1 MTQIG
6 LIGFGRWGKL
16 IFRDLRSLGVS
27 VHVAVP
33 SPGSQTSAREAGA
46 ATVCGRAGDL
56 PDCDGYVVASVT
68 AQHAACIAGIAQRDR
83 PVFVEKPL
91 TTDPA
96 SARSLA
102 SALGG
107 RLFVMDKWRYHP
119 GVLKLAELAKTGA
132 LGDIEAIRTFRLG
145 WGNPHKD
152 VDAVWILLPH
162 DFSIALEIL
171 GYLPPADTTMSQRP
185 GLSQE
190 DLVVRLSDNLGGAS
204 VTAEISALHPVSK
217 RSVVVIGSKA
227 VAQMTDSYDDDIL
240 LVSRD
245 SSGKPQKIPIGKDMP
260 LLAEL
265 KAFVAHIEGGP
276 PPKSSA
282 AEGVLIVQR
291 IAEIRAIA
299 GLS

>member
-33 SPGSQTSAREAGA
+33 SPGSRNSARDAGA

-56 PDCDGYVVASVT
+56 PDCDGYVVASIT
-68 AQHAACIAGIAQRDR
+68 AQHAACITEIAQRGR

-91 TTDPA
+91 TIDPA

-132 LGDIEAIRTFRLG
+132 LGDIEAIRTYRLG
-145 WGNPHKD
+145 WGNPHSD
-152 VDAVWILLPH
+152 VDALWILLPH
-162 DFSIALEIL
+162 DLSIALEIL
-171 GYLPPADTTMSQRP
+171 GDLPPADATMSQRS
-185 GLSQE
+185 GMSQE

-204 VTAEISALHPVSK
+204 VTVEISALHPASK

-240 LVSRD
+240 LVSRGQ
-245 SSGKPQKIPIGKDMP
+245 SGKPEKIPVGKDMP

-265 KAFVAHIEGGP
+265 KAFVAHVEGGP

-291 IAEIRAIA
+291 IAEIRAMA

>member
-6 LIGFGRWGKL
+6 LIGFGRWGKF
-16 IFRDLRSLGVS
+16 IFRDLRSIGVS

-33 SPGSQTSAREAGA
+33 SADSQNSARDAGA
-46 ATVCGRAGDL
+46 ATVCSQAGDL
-56 PDCDGYVVASVT
+56 PECDGYVVASST
-68 AQHAACIAGIAQRDR
+68 AQHATCIAQIAQRGR

-96 SARSLA
+96 SAHALA
-102 SALGG
+102 STLGG

-119 GVLKLAELAKTGA
+119 GVMRLAELAKTGA
-132 LGDIEAIRTFRLG
+132 LGEIEAIRTFRLG

-152 VDAVWILLPH
+152 VDALWILLPH
-162 DFSIALEIL
+162 DLSIALEIL
-171 GYLPPADTTMSQRP
+171 GYLPAADTTLSQRP
-185 GLSQE
+185 GLSYE
-190 DLVVRLSDNLGGAS
+190 DLVVRLSDNTGGAS
-204 VTAEISALHPVSK
+204 VTVEISALHPASK

-227 VAQMTDSYDDDIL
+227 VAQLTDSYDDDIL
-240 LVSRD
+240 LVSREQ
-245 SSGKPQKIPIGKDMP
+245 SGKPQRIQVGKDMP

-265 KAFVAHIEGGP
+265 KAFVAHVEGGP

-282 AEGVLIVQR
+282 AEGALIVQR
-291 IAEIRAIA
+291 IAELRAIA